1 MSVRVTA
8 DQNHIALTAEELAYL
23 ERYSTSFDRGGYYG
37 ALYEIL
43 RGETS
48 VETGDLGVLATAKIS
63 TFSGEIGGVA
73 FAANF
78 LLQALNDET

>member
-1 MSVRVTA
+1 MSISVTE

-48 VETGDLGVLATAKIS
+48 V
-63 TFSGEIGGVA
+63 VA
-73 FAANF
+73 
-78 LLQALNDET
+78 